1 MRFASCTLTNIFTLT
16 ASTFIVFQDGNAA
29 KSSQKLRHPGT
40 QPRQT
45 HASQG
50 RGSSGV
56 GDARLPKAVG
66 EQRPRKVGA
75 GPRQSK
81 GQTPPI
87 SARVPTA
94 PLQLRWFPGN
104 QVLVGA
110 YLAMHC
116 SIYLSILASGSIH
129 TPKILLCVGLP
140 LVELRV
146 QSFADLV
153 CDARQDFFYHV
164 LLALDSYTFNSHLKT
179 ELVAEIARLYYHQT
193 TSKTR
198 GVSVVHH
205 KEGASG
211 ASDDSNSTAGE
222 RVRGFTGTMVKLKVR
237 HGVPCVHLVQNS

>member
-1 MRFASCTLTNIFTLT
+1 MYLSLRFASCTLKKIVTLT

-40 QPRQT
+40 QSRQT

-87 SARVPTA
+87 SARVPAA

-104 QVLVGA
+104 QVLDGA

-116 SIYLSILASGSIH
+116 SRYYVH
-129 TPKILLCVGLP
+129 P
-140 LVELRV
+140 R
-146 QSFADLV
+146 F
-153 CDARQDFFYHV
+153 RQHSYSKN
-164 LLALDSYTFNSHLKT
+164 LALCR
-179 ELVAEIARLYYHQT
+179 AA
-193 TSKTR
+193 TR
-198 GVSVVHH
+198 RTQSAIV
-205 KEGASG
+205 
-211 ASDDSNSTAGE
+211 
-222 RVRGFTGTMVKLKVR
+222 
-237 HGVPCVHLVQNS
+237 C